1 MKRLFK
7 KGDKVNVSG
16 DFSRK
21 DYNVRI
27 SSPAVVE
34 TDQKTSRSNV
44 WVNIAEVDGDRNVS
58 LYIKPGMLSLAK
70 EGLPLIESDDTT
82 RVWVNE
88 EAGLVVTD
96 FFGSG
101 SNLDSDDIKQ
111 GYTAYSMNSVYHF
124 DQFPDEKFD
133 FSKLEDVNDG
143 NLDYD
148 DDSVDCYDSSMTL
161 MRDTDDYDKK
171 EHFEIILGMLNVTQ
185 KDGWKQ
191 VAGPAFVDDN

>member
-16 DFSRK
+16 DFSSK

-44 WVNIAEVDGDRNVS
+44 WVNIAEVDGDRNVTF
-58 LYIKPGMLSLAK
+58 YVKPKLLSLVK

-88 EAGLVVTD
+88 AAGLVVTD
-96 FFGSG
+96 FLGSG
-101 SNLDSDDIKQ
+101 DNLDNADIKE
-111 GYTAYSMNSVYHF
+111 GFHAYSMNSVYHF
-124 DQFPDEKFD
+124 DQFPDETFD

-143 NLDYD
+143 DLDYD
-148 DDSVDCYDSSMTL
+148 EDTVECYDSSMTL

-191 VAGPAFVDDN
+191 VAGPSFVDE

>member
-16 DFSRK
+16 DFSSK

-44 WVNIAEVDGDRNVS
+44 WVNIAEVDGDRNVTF
-58 LYIKPGMLSLAK
+58 YVKPKLLSLVK
-70 EGLPLIESDDTT
+70 EGLPLIEGDDTT

-88 EAGLVVTD
+88 AAGLVVTD

-124 DQFPDEKFD
+124 DQFPDETFD

-143 NLDYD
+143 DLDYD
-148 DDSVDCYDSSMTL
+148 EDTVECYDSSMTL

-191 VAGPAFVDDN
+191 VAGPSFVDE

>member
-7 KGDKVNVSG
+7 TGDKVNVSG

-27 SSPAVVE
+27 SSPAVVVA
-34 TDQKTSRSNV
+34 DQKTSRSNV
-44 WVNIAEVDGDRNVS
+44 LVTIAEVDGDRNVT
-58 LYIKPGMLSLAK
+58 LYIKPKLVSLIK

-88 EAGLVVTD
+88 AAGLVVTD
-96 FFGSG
+96 FMGTG
-101 SNLDSDDIKQ
+101 DNLDKDDIKQ
-111 GYTAYSMNSVYHF
+111 GYHAYSMNSVYHF
-124 DQFPDEKFD
+124 DQFPDETFD

-143 NLDYD
+143 DLDYD
-148 DDSVDCYDSSMTL
+148 EDTVECYDSSMTL
-161 MRDTDDYDKK
+161 MHDTDEYDKK

-191 VAGPAFVDDN
+191 VAGPFFADDN

>member
-16 DFSRK
+16 DFSNK

-44 WVNIAEVDGDRNVS
+44 WVNIAEVDGD
-58 LYIKPGMLSLAK
+58 
-70 EGLPLIESDDTT
+70 
-82 RVWVNE
+82 
-88 EAGLVVTD
+88 
-96 FFGSG
+96 
-101 SNLDSDDIKQ
+101 
-111 GYTAYSMNSVYHF
+111 
-124 DQFPDEKFD
+124 
-133 FSKLEDVNDG
+133 
-143 NLDYD
+143 LDYD
-148 DDSVDCYDSSMTL
+148 EDTVECYDSSMTL
-161 MRDTDDYDKK
+161 MHDTDEYDKK

-191 VAGPAFVDDN
+191 VAGPSFVDE

>member
-58 LYIKPGMLSLAK
+58 FYIKPSMLSLVK

-88 EAGLVVTD
+88 AAGLVVTD

-124 DQFPDEKFD
+124 DQFPDETFD

>member
-16 DFSRK
+16 DFSSK

-44 WVNIAEVDGDRNVS
+44 WVNIAEVDGDRNVTF
-58 LYIKPGMLSLAK
+58 YVKPKLLSLVK
-70 EGLPLIESDDTT
+70 EGLPLIEGDDTT

-88 EAGLVVTD
+88 AAGLVVTD

-124 DQFPDEKFD
+124 DQFPDETFD

-143 NLDYD
+143 DLDYD
-148 DDSVDCYDSSMTL
+148 DDSVNCYDSSMTL
-161 MRDTDDYDKK
+161 MHDTDEYDKK

-185 KDGWKQ
+185 MDGWKQ
-191 VAGPAFVDDN
+191 VAGQFFDDD

>member
-16 DFSRK
+16 DFSSK

-44 WVNIAEVDGDRNVS
+44 WVNIAEVDGDRNVTF
-58 LYIKPGMLSLAK
+58 YVKPKLLSLVK

-88 EAGLVVTD
+88 AAGLVVTD

-124 DQFPDEKFD
+124 DQFPDETFD

-143 NLDYD
+143 YLDYD
-148 DDSVDCYDSSMTL
+148 EGDVNCYDSSMTL
-161 MRDTDDYDKK
+161 MHDTDEYDKK

-191 VAGPAFVDDN
+191 VAGPSFVDE

>member
-7 KGDKVNVSG
+7 KGDHVNVSG

-58 LYIKPGMLSLAK
+58 FYIKPGMLSLVK

-88 EAGLVVTD
+88 AAGLVVTD

-124 DQFPDEKFD
+124 DQFPDETFD

-143 NLDYD
+143 SLDYD

>member
-16 DFSRK
+16 DFSSK

-44 WVNIAEVDGDRNVS
+44 WVNIAEVDGDRNVTF
-58 LYIKPGMLSLAK
+58 YVKPKLLTLVK

-88 EAGLVVTD
+88 AAGLVVTD

-124 DQFPDEKFD
+124 DQFPDETFD

-143 NLDYD
+143 YLDYD
-148 DDSVDCYDSSMTL
+148 EGDVNCYDSSMTL
-161 MRDTDDYDKK
+161 MHDTDEYDKK

-191 VAGPAFVDDN
+191 VAGPSFVDE

>member
-7 KGDKVNVSG
+7 KGDNVNVSG
-16 DFSRK
+16 DLSSK
-21 DYNVRI
+21 DYNVRV

-34 TDQKTSRSNV
+34 ADQKTSRSNV
-44 WVNIAEVDGDRNVS
+44 LVNIAEVDGDRNVT
-58 LYIKPGMLSLAK
+58 LYIKPKLVSLIK

-88 EAGLVVTD
+88 AAGLVVTD
-96 FFGSG
+96 FMGTG
-101 SNLDSDDIKQ
+101 DNLDKDDIKQ
-111 GYTAYSMNSVYHF
+111 GYHAYSMNSVYHF
-124 DQFPDEKFD
+124 DQFPDETFD

-143 NLDYD
+143 DLDYD
-148 DDSVDCYDSSMTL
+148 EDTVECYDSSMTL
-161 MRDTDDYDKK
+161 MHDTDDYDKK

-191 VAGPAFVDDN
+191 VAGPFFADDN

>member
-16 DFSRK
+16 DFSSK

-44 WVNIAEVDGDRNVS
+44 WVNIAEVDGDRNVTF
-58 LYIKPGMLSLAK
+58 YVKPKLLTLVK

-88 EAGLVVTD
+88 AAGLVVTD

-124 DQFPDEKFD
+124 DQFPDETFD

-143 NLDYD
+143 DLDYD
-148 DDSVDCYDSSMTL
+148 EDTVECYDSSMTL

-191 VAGPAFVDDN
+191 VAGPSFVDE